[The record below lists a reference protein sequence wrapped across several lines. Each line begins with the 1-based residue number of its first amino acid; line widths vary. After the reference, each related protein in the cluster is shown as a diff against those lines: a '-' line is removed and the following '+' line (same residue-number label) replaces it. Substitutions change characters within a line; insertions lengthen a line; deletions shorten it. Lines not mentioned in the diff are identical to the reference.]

1 MIALIQR
8 VKTAKAVVYGKITGS
23 INEGLVVLLGIKNKD
38 DEDEA
43 RFLAKK
49 VVNMRIFN
57 DREGKM
63 NLSLIDI
70 KGECLV
76 VSQFTLHA
84 NERKGRRPSFINAA
98 KPELAEKLYNVFIK
112 EISNNNI
119 KVASGVFGAMMEV
132 HLINNGPVTIIAKS
146 KNEYGR

>member
-8 VKTAKAVVYGKITGS
+8 VKEARVIVCGR
-23 INEGLVVLLGIKNKD
+23 INSEISYGLVVLLGVKNED
-38 DEDEA
+38 DENEA

-57 DREGKM
+57 NIEGKM

-84 NERKGRRPSFINAA
+84 DERKGRRPSFIKAG
-98 KPELAEKLYNVFIK
+98 KPELAEHLYNIFI
-112 EISNNNI
+112 EEVASNGI
-119 KVASGVFGAMMEV
+119 KVAGGVFGAMMEV
-132 HLINNGPVTIIAKS
+132 HLINDGPVTIIAKS
-146 KNEYGR
+146 KNEYER